1 MLDTGPQICQRF
13 DQLKSQRGT
22 FENTWQEIANHVLG
36 LRDFNTTRHPGE
48 QRMRRIYDTT
58 GLIAGTRL
66 AAALHGMMLNPS
78 SKCFFLKIQPEELS
92 QDPEVFEWLE
102 HATKSLQYVFTE
114 GRFGFTN
121 AAAEWLLDQVYFGTG
136 DLFVDDVPGVGPMF
150 HSRPLGEIHI
160 DESWNGKPDTFYRFY
175 KMSARRVIQQF
186 GEEVDDEV
194 FRWAQ
199 KDPLREVKILHL
211 IHPRSESQTKERD
224 TKPWRSVY
232 VLYEKKK
239 IISLGGYY
247 TQPHMVAR
255 WSKENHELYGRSPA
269 WQALSDCK
277 MLNEMSKTLLKTA
290 QKAAD
295 PPLLVPD
302 DGVLSMVSTSPG
314 SLNVYRAHVFKDD
327 PIRQFPVSTTTVISE
342 KILEQRQMMVRAAF
356 FADAIALPNQQGMT
370 ATQVIELEDKMAR
383 SMVSMLGRLQHE
395 GIDPLLRRT
404 LDVLERGRFLIPRP
418 PQMRGTE
425 VTVEYI
431 SPASRAQKQTEARSI
446 MSTWASV
453 AQLGEVAIE
462 ALDNLDPDE
471 SVRLLAESQGVPPG
485 ILRSVGERE
494 GIRQERAQAEA
505 QAQQMAQAQQIAGMA
520 QQAGAAEKSIAE
532 AANVGTETP

>member
-1 MLDTGPQICQRF
+1 M
-13 DQLKSQRGT
+13 
-22 FENTWQEIANHVLG
+22 
-36 LRDFNTTRHPGE
+36 RD
-48 QRMRRIYDTT
+48 
-58 GLIAGTRL
+58 
-66 AAALHGMMLNPS
+66 
-78 SKCFFLKIQPEELS
+78 
-92 QDPEVFEWLE
+92 
-102 HATKSLQYVFTE
+102 
-114 GRFGFTN
+114 
-121 AAAEWLLDQVYFGTG
+121 
-136 DLFVDDVPGVGPMF
+136 
-150 HSRPLGEIHI
+150 
-160 DESWNGKPDTFYRFY
+160 
-175 KMSARRVIQQF
+175 
-186 GEEVDDEV
+186 
-194 FRWAQ
+194 
-199 KDPLREVKILHL
+199 VKILHL
-211 IHPRSESQTKERD
+211 IHPRSEANTKEKD
-224 TKPWRSVY
+224 NKPWRSVY

-314 SLNVYRAHVFKDD
+314 SLNVYRAHVFKED
-327 PIRQFPVSTTTVISE
+327 PIRQFPVSNTSVITE
-342 KILEQRQMMVRAAF
+342 NILAQRQSMVRAAF
-356 FADAIALPNQQGMT
+356 FA
-370 ATQVIELEDKMAR
+370 EDKMAR

-404 LDVLERGRFLIPRP
+404 LDVLERGRFVMPRP
-418 PQMRGTE
+418 PQMRGAE

-446 MSTWASV
+446 MSAWASV
-453 AQLGEVAIE
+453 AQLGEVAVE

-494 GIRQERAQAEA
+494 GIRQERAQAQAA
-505 QAQQMAQAQQIAGMA
+505 QQQMAQAQQMAG
-520 QQAGAAEKSIAE
+520 IAE
-532 AANVGTETP
+532 QVGGAGKAFAEAEAIGPEQQ